1 MMEPFHSFLYDPL
14 SLSTLG
20 YSRVAAVDFRKR
32 DTIISKIDR
41 SYSKTNYIF
50 SHLEDQDTNQGA
62 GVINICV
69 IFVWLAA
76 RNTVKF

>member
-1 MMEPFHSFLYDPL
+1 MEPFHSFLYDPL

-20 YSRVAAVDFRKR
+20 YRRVAAVDFRKR

-50 SHLEDQDTNQGA
+50 SHLEDQDTNQGT

>member
-1 MMEPFHSFLYDPL
+1 MMGPFHSFLFDPF
-14 SLSTLG
+14 SISTLG
-20 YSRVAAVDFRKR
+20 YWRVAAVDSRKR
-32 DTIISKIDR
+32 DTIILKIDR
-41 SYSKTNYIF
+41 SYFKTNYIF